1 MKLKLLGSEAATA
14 VGSTNGSNFGLST
27 AVRVHNSGTSAYLV
41 SVETAAASLIGTFT
55 LGGGK
60 SEVIQKDPTDEVFT
74 ANVEVLGVGVA
85 ITG

>member
-1 MKLKLLGSEAATA
+1 
-14 VGSTNGSNFGLST
+14 
-27 AVRVHNSGTSAYLV
+27 LV